1 MLAYMLDAKT
11 VVYVALIDSG
21 VLRVLPEKWLI
32 TVKTLMDSPASAWQ
46 YCRLERPAKVQTDW
60 LHEINRVADSKKSIG
75 RNPKVFL
82 DFYSDS
88 GASTEAKERFYRF

>member
-32 TVKTLMDSPASAWQ
+32 TVKTLMDSPASAW
-46 YCRLERPAKVQTDW
+46 
-60 LHEINRVADSKKSIG
+60 
-75 RNPKVFL
+75 
-82 DFYSDS
+82 
-88 GASTEAKERFYRF
+88 